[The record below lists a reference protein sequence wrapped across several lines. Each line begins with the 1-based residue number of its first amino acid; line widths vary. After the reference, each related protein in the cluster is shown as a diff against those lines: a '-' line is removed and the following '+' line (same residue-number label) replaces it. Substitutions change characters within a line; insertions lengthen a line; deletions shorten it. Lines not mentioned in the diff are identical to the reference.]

1 MQEKKDDKR
10 IKPGITSGTFL
21 ICLTI
26 AFLGWVIVT
35 FSKEYV
41 QTLGCKITYSSLP
54 KGIDSVSS
62 SDSIIFI
69 TFKSKG
75 FNYLKN
81 SFTDKYT
88 LLDLSIIELTRK
100 KGKRNVYSFSKK
112 ELTDYIK
119 QNSSYGNTFVEIEK
133 PESLTIYMK

>member
-1 MQEKKDDKR
+1 MPEREDKK
-10 IKPGITSGTFL
+10 IKPRITSGTFL

-26 AFLGWVIVT
+26 AFLGWIIVT

-41 QTLGCKITYSSLP
+41 QTLECKVTYSALP
-54 KGIDSVSS
+54 KGIKSITS
-62 SDSIIFI
+62 SDTIAYI

-75 FNYLKN
+75 FNYLKY
-81 SFTDKYT
+81 SFTDKYKT
-88 LLDLSIIELTRK
+88 LDLSIKELTQK

-112 ELTDYIK
+112 ELSEYIRE
-119 QNSSYGNTFVEIEK
+119 SAIYGSTFVEIQK

>member
-1 MQEKKDDKR
+1 
-10 IKPGITSGTFL
+10 
-21 ICLTI
+21 
-26 AFLGWVIVT
+26 VT

-62 SDSIIFI
+62 SDSIVYI

-88 LLDLSIIELTRK
+88 TLDLSVTELTRK

-112 ELTDYIK
+112 ELTDYIRLSAK
-119 QNSSYGNTFVEIEK
+119 FMV
-133 PESLTIYMK
+133 PLL